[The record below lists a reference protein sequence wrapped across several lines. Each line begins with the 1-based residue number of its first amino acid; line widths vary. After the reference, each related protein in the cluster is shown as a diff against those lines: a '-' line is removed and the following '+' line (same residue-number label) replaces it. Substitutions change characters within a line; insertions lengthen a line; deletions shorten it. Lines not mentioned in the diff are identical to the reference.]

1 MIERDTSSSNTPP
14 VLSAV
19 VIFGAQRGRAE
30 RCLQHLLAQTA
41 LDRMEIVII
50 DLAIDAVPVT
60 GTEQAVVRWC
70 HRPDFQRFGQARAE
84 GLRQSRGMFVASLED
99 HTYADPRWAEK
110 VIDAFARPVD
120 LVNYAMSTANPERLL
135 GRMFMMAEYGRWL
148 DPARS
153 GYVPISAANN
163 VAYRRAALEPYW
175 NRLDQL
181 CEFEYTLH
189 CDMQAA
195 GSRVWLAAD
204 AKMAHETW
212 TRFWDGV
219 HANNN
224 MKRLLAASRATS
236 RDWNT
241 PTRAMWAA
249 GMVVTPFLHIG
260 RLAASLVR
268 RPAHWPLFWASTP
281 LMLFMYTC
289 NAWAE
294 ATGYLFGEGHSG
306 ARFRDL
312 ELSVTREE

>member
-1 MIERDTSSSNTPP
+1 MGGDTSSSSTP

-19 VIFGAQRGRAE
+19 VVFGAQRRRAE
-30 RCLQHLLAQTA
+30 RCLRHLLAQTA
-41 LDRMEIVII
+41 LDRMEIVIV
-50 DLAIDAVPVT
+50 DLTDGAEPVK
-60 GTEQAVVRWC
+60 GTEHAAVRWC
-70 HRPDFQRFGQARAE
+70 RRAELRRFGQARAE
-84 GLRQSRGMFVASLED
+84 GLRQSRAPLVAFLED

-120 LVNYAMSTANPERLL
+120 LVNYAMSSSNPERLL
-135 GRMFMMAEYGRWL
+135 CRMFMMAEYGRWL

-153 GYVPISAANN
+153 GYVAISASNN

-175 NRLDQL
+175 DRLDQL
-181 CEFEYTLH
+181 CEVEYTLH
-189 CDMQAA
+189 RDMQAA

-204 AKMAHETW
+204 AKLAHQTW

-219 HANNN
+219 HANSN
-224 MKRLLAASRATS
+224 MKRLLAATRAT
-236 RDWNT
+236 RGDWST

-268 RPAHWPLFWASTP
+268 RPAHWPLFWTSMP
-281 LMLFMYTC
+281 LMLFMYGC

-294 ATGYLFGEGHSG
+294 AMGYLFGEGSSG

-312 ELSVTREE
+312 ELSVMREE